1 MPARSSNPNQDRD
14 ASAEWEEVR
23 RALRDLDVGAMKNF
37 SFEASAAEA
46 TKLKEEAE
54 AEQAVARQASRLV
67 GAETSSREE
76 LSTHEE
82 ASRRFVDRLGPI
94 SGQRVETE
102 QKSPFRIVIKPDEK
116 ARRGI
121 PSWLMSL
128 LLHVLLLI
136 PLGFFG
142 LASSQEQG
150 DALDWSPSA
159 VAYEEIESIQDIEI
173 DPLEAI
179 ESLDEGFDSELP
191 TEFAD
196 PLLAAAGDLSAE
208 SVLADASGD
217 ISSAS
222 AGLDD
227 LGMLLGDGK
236 GLSSLGEGPGAGA
249 TASFFGTEVE
259 GKRILYMLDNSGGMK
274 KGKFE
279 TLVAEL
285 MKSVESL
292 KPRQQFYVIFYSD
305 TVYPLFYPRSA
316 NNFVRATKENQEFLR
331 DWLETVE
338 LCLGNSI
345 DEAIEAAYVIEP
357 DTVFLLTDGK
367 LFTTDAK
374 EYILL
379 DGAGRSFPIN
389 TFGMGVKENSSP
401 AAELKLVAEANRGT
415 YRAVLVSPEAIA
427 TAKEKPRPYHNKRS
441 GEVWGK
447 SLGR

>member
-1 MPARSSNPNQDRD
+1 MRFLSSNPKQDRD
-14 ASAEWEEVR
+14 ASAEGEEAR

-46 TKLKEEAE
+46 TKLKEKAE
-54 AEQAVARQASRLV
+54 VERILTNRTNRLV
-67 GAETSSREE
+67 GVEPSSREE
-76 LSTHEE
+76 LATSDE
-82 ASRRFVDRLGPI
+82 ASRRFVDSARPI
-94 SGQRVETE
+94 SEQYAETE
-102 QKSPFRIVIKPDEK
+102 EKSSFRIVIKPDEK
-116 ARRGI
+116 DRQGV
-121 PSWLMSL
+121 PSWLLSL
-128 LLHVLLLI
+128 LLHVLLIL

-142 LASSQEQG
+142 LATSQEEA
-150 DALDWSPSA
+150 ALDWTPIA
-159 VAYEEIESIQDIEI
+159 VAYEEIERFQDIEI
-173 DPLEAI
+173 DPLEAM
-179 ESLDEGFDSELP
+179 ESLDEGFDSGLP
-191 TEFAD
+191 TELAE
-196 PLLAAAGDLSAE
+196 PLLAATGDLSAE
-208 SVLADASGD
+208 LVLKDVSGD
-217 ISSAS
+217 ISMVA

-236 GLSSLGEGPGAGA
+236 GLSSLGEGLGTGA

-279 TLVAEL
+279 TLVTEL
-285 MKSVESL
+285 LKSVDSL

-316 NNFVRATKENQEFLR
+316 NNFVRATKENKDFLR
-331 DWLETVE
+331 EWLETVE

-357 DTVFLLTDGK
+357 DVVFLLTDGK

-374 EYILL
+374 EKILL

-389 TFGMGVKENSSP
+389 TFGMGVKENSGP
-401 AAELKLVAEANRGT
+401 AAELKLVAEANRGS
-415 YRAVLVSPEAIA
+415 YRAILVSPEAKA
-427 TAKEKPRPYHNKRS
+427 VAKEKPRTYHNKIP
-441 GEVWGK
+441 GAVWGK